1 MSLKTELKE
10 VTLSQIKELNKMQ
23 AGTDEYESCLEGVTA
38 LTDRIIALDKLEQEE
53 ALKLEEIRV
62 KEEDLDMKY
71 LQLEEESKRNKW
83 TNGIAIGT
91 TLVGAGVTVWGALK
105 SWKFEETGMVT
116 SGPGRKFMDKILN
129 FKK

>member
-10 VTLSQIKELNKMQ
+10 TTLSQIKELNKMQ
-23 AGTDEYESCLEGVTA
+23 AGTEEYESCLEGVTA